1 MTSSSIHNFCNYI
14 NSIIDDK
21 RPMIVNNFIIIN
33 NYISTID
40 NNKIMEND
48 EFKIGCLI
56 SKILPSLSIE
66 DYIKHVL
73 RCGIIETDNI
83 NGIILYTINM
93 LKHLKNK
100 GLKLNSYNCHRIII
114 TLFMLSSKIH
124 EEFYYSNAS
133 WAEACGTNTQDINA
147 MEVVILK
154 LLDYNLNISI
164 SPHIAINIYKC
175 IY

>member
-56 SKILPSLSIE
+56 SKILPSLS
-66 DYIKHVL
+66 
-73 RCGIIETDNI
+73 N
-83 NGIILYTINM
+83 
-93 LKHLKNK
+93 
-100 GLKLNSYNCHRIII
+100 
-114 TLFMLSSKIH
+114 
-124 EEFYYSNAS
+124 
-133 WAEACGTNTQDINA
+133 
-147 MEVVILK
+147 
-154 LLDYNLNISI
+154 
-164 SPHIAINIYKC
+164 
-175 IY
+175 